1 MLVGLIFIKITQ
13 SERRQND
20 TFSREKMKIEITY
33 TKENGVHVTLVD
45 QPKKMGDDEFASI
58 IEDAIQELRNM
69 QLSMMA
75 NNDHV

>member
-1 MLVGLIFIKITQ
+1 
-13 SERRQND
+13 
-20 TFSREKMKIEITY
+20 MKIEITY
-33 TKENGVHVTLVD
+33 TKKNGVHVTLVE
-45 QPKKMGDDEFASI
+45 QPKKMGDDEFSSI

>member
-13 SERRQND
+13 SKRRQNS
-20 TFSREKMKIEITY
+20 TFAGEKMKIEITY
-33 TKENGVHVTLVD
+33 TKKNGVHVTLVD

>member
-1 MLVGLIFIKITQ
+1 
-13 SERRQND
+13 
-20 TFSREKMKIEITY
+20 MKIEITY

>member
-1 MLVGLIFIKITQ
+1 
-13 SERRQND
+13 
-20 TFSREKMKIEITY
+20 MKIEITY
-33 TKENGVHVTLVD
+33 TKKNGVHVTLVD